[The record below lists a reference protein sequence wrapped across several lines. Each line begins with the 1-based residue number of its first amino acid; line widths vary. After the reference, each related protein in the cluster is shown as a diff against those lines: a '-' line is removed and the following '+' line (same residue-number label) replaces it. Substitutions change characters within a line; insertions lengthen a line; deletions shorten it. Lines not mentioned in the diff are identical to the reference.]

1 MDCLPNIDVAANR
14 RRPSAA
20 RAALL
25 ILALVLLPSPCQA
38 GDPWETTEYA
48 LAGAAVAAL
57 AVDWGQTRH
66 IAKNP
71 NRFNEKN
78 PMLGTTPSVGK
89 VDAYFVGA
97 MVGTVALAHVLPSD
111 WRQLFLA
118 GVLVV
123 ELNVAQQNRSLGIKM
138 AF

>member
-1 MDCLPNIDVAANR
+1 MDNAHVAAT
-14 RRPSAA
+14 RRPGGG

-25 ILALVLLPSPCQA
+25 ILALVLFPSLCRA
-38 GDPWETTEYA
+38 ADPWETTDYA
-48 LAGAAVAAL
+48 LAGAAVVAL

-66 IAKNP
+66 IAKNS
-71 NRFNEKN
+71 NRFIETN
-78 PMLGTTPSVGK
+78 PVLGTSPSVGK

-111 WRQLFLA
+111 WRQLFLG
-118 GVLVV
+118 GVLALELGVV
-123 ELNVAQQNRSLGIKM
+123 SQNRSLGIKM

>member
-1 MDCLPNIDVAANR
+1 MDNAHVAATG
-14 RRPSAA
+14 RRPAKA
-20 RAALL
+20 RGALL
-25 ILALVLLPSPCQA
+25 ILALVLFPSPSRA
-38 GDPWETTEYA
+38 ADPWGPTDYA

-71 NRFNEKN
+71 HRFAEQN
-78 PMLGTTPSVGK
+78 PLLGPAPSVGK

-97 MVGTVALAHVLPSD
+97 MVGTVALAHVLPGD
-111 WRQLFLA
+111 WRQLFLG
-118 GVLVV
+118 GVLALELGVV
-123 ELNVAQQNRSLGIKM
+123 NQNRSLGIKM

>member
-1 MDCLPNIDVAANR
+1 MDNAHVAAT
-14 RRPSAA
+14 RRPGSG

-25 ILALVLLPSPCQA
+25 VLAFVLFPSLCQA
-38 GDPWETTEYA
+38 ADPWETTDYA

-71 NRFNEKN
+71 QRFAETN
-78 PMLGTTPSVGK
+78 PILGPSPSVGK

-97 MVGTVALAHVLPSD
+97 IVGTVALAHVLPGD
-111 WRQLFLA
+111 WRQLFLG
-118 GVLVV
+118 GVLALELSVV
-123 ELNVAQQNRSLGIKM
+123 NQNRSLGIKM

>member
-1 MDCLPNIDVAANR
+1 MDNAHVAAT
-14 RRPSAA
+14 RRPGSG

-25 ILALVLLPSPCQA
+25 ILALVLFPSLCRA
-38 GDPWETTEYA
+38 ADPWETTDYV

-71 NRFNEKN
+71 NRFIETN
-78 PMLGTTPSVGK
+78 PVLGTSPSVGK

-97 MVGTVALAHVLPSD
+97 MVGTVALAHVLPND

-118 GVLVV
+118 GVLTV
-123 ELNVAQQNRSLGIKM
+123 ELGVVQQNRSLGIKM

>member
-1 MDCLPNIDVAANR
+1 MDNAHVAAIR
-14 RRPSAA
+14 RRPGTV

-25 ILALVLLPSPCQA
+25 ILVSVLFPSPCQA
-38 GDPWETTEYA
+38 GDPWETTDYA

-71 NRFNEKN
+71 HRFAEQN
-78 PMLGTTPSVGK
+78 PLLGPAPSVGK

-118 GVLVV
+118 GVLTLELGVV
-123 ELNVAQQNRSLGIKM
+123 QQNRSLGIKM

>member
-1 MDCLPNIDVAANR
+1 MDNAHVAAIR
-14 RRPSAA
+14 RRPRTA

-25 ILALVLLPSPCQA
+25 ILASVLFPSLCQA
-38 GDPWETTEYA
+38 GDPWETTDYA

-57 AVDWGQTRH
+57 VVDWGQTRH

-71 NRFNEKN
+71 QRFNETN
-78 PMLGTTPSVGK
+78 PLLGTTPSVGK
-89 VDAYFVGA
+89 VDAYFIGA

-118 GVLVV
+118 GVLTV
-123 ELNVAQQNRSLGIKM
+123 ELGVVKQNRSLGIKM
-138 AF
+138 SF

>member
-1 MDCLPNIDVAANR
+1 MDNAHVAATR
-14 RRPSAA
+14 RSKNG

-25 ILALVLLPSPCQA
+25 ILAFILFPPLCHA
-38 GDPWETTEYA
+38 ADPWGTTDYM
-48 LAGAAVAAL
+48 LAGATVAAL

-71 NRFNEKN
+71 ERYTETN
-78 PMLGTTPSVGK
+78 PMLGSSPSVGK

-97 MVGTVALAHVLPSD
+97 MVGTVALAHVLPGD
-111 WRQLFLA
+111 WRQLFLG
-118 GVLVV
+118 GVLALELGVV
-123 ELNVAQQNRSLGIKM
+123 NQNRQLGIKV

>member
-1 MDCLPNIDVAANR
+1 MDNHPVAATR
-14 RRPSAA
+14 RRPGTA

-25 ILALVLLPSPCQA
+25 LLVFVLFPSLCHA
-38 GDPWETTEYA
+38 GGPWEKTDYA

-71 NRFNEKN
+71 NRFSEQN
-78 PMLGTTPSVGK
+78 PILGPSPAVGK

-97 MVGTVALAHVLPSD
+97 IVGTVALAHALPSD
-111 WRQLFLA
+111 WRQMFLA
-118 GVLVV
+118 GVLTV
-123 ELNVAQQNRSLGIKM
+123 ELGVVQQNRSLGIKM

>member
-1 MDCLPNIDVAANR
+1 MDNAHDAAIR
-14 RRPSAA
+14 RSPGTA

-25 ILALVLLPSPCQA
+25 SLVFVLSPSPCQA
-38 GDPWETTEYA
+38 GDPWETTDYA
-48 LAGAAVAAL
+48 LAGASLAAL

-71 NRFNEKN
+71 SRFIETN
-78 PMLGTTPSVGK
+78 PILGTSPSVGK
-89 VDAYFVGA
+89 VDAYFIGA

-118 GVLVV
+118 GVLTV
-123 ELNVAQQNRSLGIKM
+123 ELGVVQQNRSLGIKM

>member
-1 MDCLPNIDVAANR
+1 MDNAHVAAT
-14 RRPSAA
+14 RRPGSG

-25 ILALVLLPSPCQA
+25 ILAFVLLPSPCPA
-38 GDPWETTEYA
+38 ADPWETTDYA

-71 NRFNEKN
+71 NRFIETN
-78 PMLGTTPSVGK
+78 PVLGTAPSVGK

-97 MVGTVALAHVLPSD
+97 MVGTVALAYVLPSD
-111 WRQLFLA
+111 WRQLFLG
-118 GVLVV
+118 GVLALELGVV
-123 ELNVAQQNRSLGIKM
+123 QQNRSLGIKM

>member
-14 RRPSAA
+14 RPGAA

-38 GDPWETTEYA
+38 GDPWGTTDYA
-48 LAGAAVAAL
+48 LAGATLATL

-71 NRFNEKN
+71 QRFAEKN
-78 PMLGTTPSVGK
+78 PLLGPAPSVGK

-97 MVGTVALAHVLPSD
+97 MVGTVALAHVLPND

-118 GVLVV
+118 GVLTLELGVV
-123 ELNVAQQNRSLGIKM
+123 QQNRSLGIKM
-138 AF
+138 SF

>member
-1 MDCLPNIDVAANR
+1 MDNAHVAAT
-14 RRPSAA
+14 RRPGSG

-25 ILALVLLPSPCQA
+25 VLAFVLFPSLCQA
-38 GDPWETTEYA
+38 ADPWETTDYA

-71 NRFNEKN
+71 QRFAETN
-78 PMLGTTPSVGK
+78 PILGPSPSVGK

-111 WRQLFLA
+111 WRQLFLG
-118 GVLVV
+118 GVLALELSVV
-123 ELNVAQQNRSLGIKM
+123 NQNRSLGIKM

>member
-1 MDCLPNIDVAANR
+1 MDNAHVAAIR
-14 RRPSAA
+14 RQPGAA

-25 ILALVLLPSPCQA
+25 ILALVLFPSLSRA
-38 GDPWETTEYA
+38 ADPWGTTDYA

-71 NRFNEKN
+71 ERYTETN
-78 PMLGTTPSVGK
+78 PVLGTSPSVGK

-97 MVGTVALAHVLPSD
+97 MVGTVALAHVLPGD
-111 WRQLFLA
+111 WRQLFLG
-118 GVLVV
+118 GVLALELGVV
-123 ELNVAQQNRSLGIKM
+123 NQNRSLGIKM
-138 AF
+138 SF

>member
-1 MDCLPNIDVAANR
+1 MDNAHVAAT
-14 RRPSAA
+14 RRPGSG

-25 ILALVLLPSPCQA
+25 ILAFVLFPSLSRA
-38 GDPWETTEYA
+38 ADPWGTTDYM

-71 NRFNEKN
+71 ERYTETN
-78 PMLGTTPSVGK
+78 PILGTSPSVGK

-97 MVGTVALAHVLPSD
+97 MVGTVALAHVLPGD
-111 WRQLFLA
+111 WRQLFLG
-118 GVLVV
+118 GVLALELGVV
-123 ELNVAQQNRSLGIKM
+123 NQNRSLGIKM

>member
-1 MDCLPNIDVAANR
+1 MDNHHVAAIR
-14 RRPSAA
+14 RRPRSA
-20 RAALL
+20 RGVL
-25 ILALVLLPSPCQA
+25 LVLFFVLSPSLCQA
-38 GDPWETTEYA
+38 GGAWEKTDYA

-71 NRFNEKN
+71 NRFSEQN
-78 PMLGTTPSVGK
+78 PILGPSPAVGK
-89 VDAYFVGA
+89 VDAYFLGA
-97 MVGTVALAHVLPSD
+97 MVGTVALAHVLPGD

-118 GVLVV
+118 GVLTV
-123 ELNVAQQNRSLGIKM
+123 ELGVIQQNRSLGIKM

>member
-1 MDCLPNIDVAANR
+1 MDNAHVAAT
-14 RRPSAA
+14 RRPGSG

-25 ILALVLLPSPCQA
+25 VLAFVLFPSLCQA
-38 GDPWETTEYA
+38 ADPWETTDYA

-71 NRFNEKN
+71 QRFAETN
-78 PMLGTTPSVGK
+78 PILGPSPSVGK

-97 MVGTVALAHVLPSD
+97 MVGTVALAHVLPGD
-111 WRQLFLA
+111 WRQLFLG
-118 GVLVV
+118 GVLALELSVV
-123 ELNVAQQNRSLGIKM
+123 NQNRSLGIKM

>member
-1 MDCLPNIDVAANR
+1 MDHAHVAATRQPGSNG
-14 RRPSAA
+14 

-25 ILALVLLPSPCQA
+25 ILAFVLFPSLCRA
-38 GDPWETTEYA
+38 ADPWETTDYA
-48 LAGAAVAAL
+48 LAGAALAAL

-71 NRFNEKN
+71 NRFIETN
-78 PMLGTTPSVGK
+78 PVLGTSPSVGK

-97 MVGTVALAHVLPSD
+97 MVGTVALAHVLPGD
-111 WRQLFLA
+111 WRQLFLG
-118 GVLVV
+118 GVLALELGVV
-123 ELNVAQQNRSLGIKM
+123 NQNRSLGIKM

>member
-1 MDCLPNIDVAANR
+1 MDNAHVAASR
-14 RRPSAA
+14 QPGIC

-25 ILALVLLPSPCQA
+25 ILALVLYPSLSKA
-38 GDPWETTEYA
+38 ADPWETSEYL

-71 NRFNEKN
+71 NRFIETN
-78 PMLGTTPSVGK
+78 PVLGSSPSVGK

-118 GVLVV
+118 GTLAV
-123 ELNVAQQNRSLGIKM
+123 EIGAVSQNRSIGIKM

>member
-1 MDCLPNIDVAANR
+1 MDNAHVAAIR
-14 RRPSAA
+14 RRPGTA

-25 ILALVLLPSPCQA
+25 ILATVLFPSLCQA
-38 GDPWETTEYA
+38 SDPWAPSDYT
-48 LAGAAVAAL
+48 LAGAALAAL

-71 NRFNEKN
+71 QRFIETN
-78 PMLGTTPSVGK
+78 PVLGTAPSVGK

-97 MVGTVALAHVLPSD
+97 MVGTVALAHVLPND

-118 GVLVV
+118 GVLTV
-123 ELNVAQQNRSLGIKM
+123 ELGVVQQNRSLGIKM

>member
-1 MDCLPNIDVAANR
+1 MDNAHVAAT
-14 RRPSAA
+14 RRPGSG

-25 ILALVLLPSPCQA
+25 VLAFVLFPSLCQA
-38 GDPWETTEYA
+38 TDPRETTDYA

-71 NRFNEKN
+71 QRFAETN
-78 PMLGTTPSVGK
+78 PILGPSPSVGK

-97 MVGTVALAHVLPSD
+97 IVGTVALAHVLPGD
-111 WRQLFLA
+111 WRQLFLG
-118 GVLVV
+118 GVLALELSVV
-123 ELNVAQQNRSLGIKM
+123 NQNRSLGIKM

>member
-1 MDCLPNIDVAANR
+1 MDNAHVAATR
-14 RRPSAA
+14 QSGSG

-25 ILALVLLPSPCQA
+25 TLAFVLFPSLSQA
-38 GDPWETTEYA
+38 ADPWETTDYA

-71 NRFNEKN
+71 QRFAETN
-78 PMLGTTPSVGK
+78 PILGPSPSVGK

-111 WRQLFLA
+111 WRQLFLG
-118 GVLVV
+118 GVLALELSVV
-123 ELNVAQQNRSLGIKM
+123 NQNRSLGIKM